1 MSDLKRMRL
10 HRFTFFAA
18 GGYNLL
24 WGLLSAVYPV
34 WFFQLARMEEPTYPE
49 VFACLGM
56 VIGLYGVLYI
66 RVALEPESGVWV
78 ALIGLIGKILGPI
91 GCAYLVVQGK
101 WPVSSLFLI
110 FANDIV
116 WWIPFGLYLHD
127 AWRATGRSL
136 PRESERGG

>member
-18 GGYNLL
+18 GGYNIL
-24 WGLLSAVYPV
+24 WGLGSAVYPV
-34 WFFQLARMEEPTYPE
+34 WFFQLARMEEPRYPE

-66 RVALEPESGVWV
+66 RVALNPESGLWV
-78 ALIGLIGKILGPI
+78 ALIGLIGKTLGPI
-91 GCAYLVVQGK
+91 GLVFLVVQGK
-101 WPVSSLFLI
+101 WPVRSLFLI
-110 FANDIV
+110 IANDII

-127 AWRATGRSL
+127 AWRAAGMS
-136 PRESERGG
+136 PPGEAERDG